1 MFVKKNVGKPLSHNV
16 HVYMHDQGGPY
27 YLHVDVSP
35 ISYVCH
41 FSRHHLF
48 FFLTFRHVLFC
59 VNVHTARKSLEVFQC
74 SLLKVT
80 VYIKCYFVCQNSFS
94 IMTHCHKI

>member
-16 HVYMHDQGGPY
+16 HVYMHNQGGPY

-59 VNVHTARKSLEVFQC
+59 VNVHTARKSLEVFEC
-74 SLLKVT
+74 SLLKVN
-80 VYIKCYFVCQNSFS
+80 CL
-94 IMTHCHKI
+94 HKVLLCLSKFIFDNDTLA